1 MKPPKLP
8 SLRALQVF
16 ASFGRT
22 LSVTQ
27 TAQELG
33 VTSGAVSQQLKV
45 LEEQTGRS
53 QFNRQGR
60 VIFLRPG
67 AKAYHKQICEGF
79 ETLAQ
84 AQHILDRLEDTADIS
99 ISALP
104 SLLSRWL
111 NQVLSAYQDHHQDL
125 SLRLDSTHKEPERH
139 LLSTTF
145 RLTYG
150 ANADTFP
157 YRRHLFQDAVFPVC
171 APAFLSQFPSAS
183 DPAQMAQLP
192 LLHTDWGPAHRDL
205 PSWGD
210 WFSHCAVDPGTLPK
224 GATYSLS
231 SLTLEAAIAGKGIAL
246 AQTSFVAR
254 DLQSGRL
261 IRLSEAQIQ
270 MPQPYF
276 ICWGEGAMQSTN
288 ARDLLDWITSAAR
301 EFD

>member
-45 LEEQTGRS
+45 LEEQTGRTL
-53 QFNRQGR
+53 FNRQGR
-60 VIFLRPG
+60 GIFLRPG
-67 AKAYHKQICEGF
+67 AETYHKHICDGF

-84 AQHILDRLEDTADIS
+84 AQHILDRIEDTVDVS

-111 NQVLSAYQDHHQDL
+111 NPVLSAYQDHNPEM

-157 YRRHLFQDAVFPVC
+157 YRRRLFQDAVFPVC
-171 APAFLSQFPSAS
+171 APAFLSQFPW
-183 DPAQMAQLP
+183 PRIR
-192 LLHTDWGPAHRDL
+192 HRWRTCRSYTQIGVQRIGICPVGRIGFPCL
-205 PSWGD
+205 TCRLIPS
-210 WFSHCAVDPGTLPK
+210 PK
-224 GATYSLS
+224 GPPIPCPVSH
-231 SLTLEAAIAGKGIAL
+231 
-246 AQTSFVAR
+246 
-254 DLQSGRL
+254 
-261 IRLSEAQIQ
+261 
-270 MPQPYF
+270 
-276 ICWGEGAMQSTN
+276 
-288 ARDLLDWITSAAR
+288 
-301 EFD
+301 